1 MFREVA
7 GEELRRARQ
16 QQNKTLRSVAIA
28 GAISVGYLSEVERGI
43 KEPSSEIIEAICRAL
58 EIQLSDFLLRLSF
71 EMAKREQ
78 QEQSLSSKKLLSV
91 SA

>member
-43 KEPSSEIIEAICRAL
+43 KEPSSEIIQAICRAL

-78 QEQSLSSKKLLSV
+78 QEHSLSSKKLIPV